1 MMKAQRFFP
10 KRGFVNYLSS
20 RQAQHTVRL
29 EVVSST
35 AVRVSGPEGG
45 EKKNEHRGR
54 IYRLAEQAHLLA
66 GMR

>member
-1 MMKAQRFFP
+1 LPSSRSGTVLGLLGPDDEGTTIFP

-35 AVRVSGPEGG
+35 AVRVSGPEG
-45 EKKNEHRGR
+45 KKRTSWKN
-54 IYRLAEQAHLLA
+54 L
-66 GMR
+66 